1 MCIHT
6 HTHQHILYTA
16 KVKGRYK
23 RHEMSFKDM
32 CETNKPHP
40 NPSGVTTMC
49 EKKYRTKRIR
59 LF

>member
-1 MCIHT
+1 
-6 HTHQHILYTA
+6 
-16 KVKGRYK
+16 
-23 RHEMSFKDM
+23 M